1 LFDIFI
7 KKHIYILMNAVF
19 VIAAILACLS
29 VLGAMGLGLFS
40 MVKGGDFNK
49 QHGNKLMQARVML
62 QGLALAMLA
71 LAYFSAQN

>member
-1 LFDIFI
+1 
-7 KKHIYILMNAVF
+7 MNAVF